1 MIHNITVLDNGTTKI
16 EVDFSDE
23 GVNLQGETFVKG
35 GEEEAK
41 NYLPTFEQ
49 DLRRN
54 YSELFPKPEPETIP
68 EGGIM

>member
-1 MIHNITVLDNGTTKI
+1 MMHNITVLDNGTTKI

-54 YSELFPKPEPETIP
+54 YSELFPEPETIP

>member
-1 MIHNITVLDNGTTKI
+1 MTHTITVLENGTAKI
-16 EVDFSDE
+16 NVDFSDE

-41 NYLPTFEQ
+41 NYVPTFEQ

-54 YSELFPKPEPETIP
+54 YSELFLKPEPEPIP
-68 EGGIM
+68 EGGMI